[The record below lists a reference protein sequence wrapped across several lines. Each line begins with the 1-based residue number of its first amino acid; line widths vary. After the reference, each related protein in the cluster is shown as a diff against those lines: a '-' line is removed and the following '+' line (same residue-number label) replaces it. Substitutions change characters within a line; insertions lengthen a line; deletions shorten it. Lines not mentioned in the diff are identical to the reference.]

1 MTKIDR
7 ATPEDIYSVA
17 LNMRERDFEEFTAVN
32 MANTREEL
40 AESLSRH
47 YGSLDCMIAVR
58 RGDKAVAVGGALE
71 IRPNVVSLMFMATDD
86 FSKVAIDTTKYIRN
100 QLFPSLINVGIH
112 RIECAS
118 LVGYDYT
125 HRWLKMLGMTREI
138 GVMRAFGKNGED
150 FSMFAKVA

>member
-1 MTKIDR
+1 MTKIDK

-58 RGDKAVAVGGALE
+58 LGDKAVAVGGALE
-71 IRPNVVSLMFMATDD
+71 IRPNVASLMFMATDD

-100 QLFPSLINVGIH
+100 RLFPSLFNVGIH
-112 RIECAS
+112 RIECVS

-125 HRWLKMLGMTREI
+125 HRWLKMLGMTQEI
-138 GVMRAFGKNGED
+138 GAMRAFGKNGED